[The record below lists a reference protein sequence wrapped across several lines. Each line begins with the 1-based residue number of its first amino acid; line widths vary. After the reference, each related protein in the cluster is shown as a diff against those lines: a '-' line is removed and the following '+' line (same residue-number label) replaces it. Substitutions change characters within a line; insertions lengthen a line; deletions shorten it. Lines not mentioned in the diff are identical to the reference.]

1 MDTAN
6 HLSEQWIL
14 ILEVDAFTKSVCVQL
29 NNQNPKKT
37 NNMRGYKHPLINL
50 FAITL
55 LIFCSITAVKAQ
67 SDMASTS
74 TETTVE
80 THYQIQLAAY
90 KNPQLIK
97 LDNFKNVGHAIT
109 IEKNDKGIHRI
120 LVKDLQN
127 EEAAKTALAIVQA
140 KGYKDAFYTTYQTE
154 ITTVVTP
161 EVTTSTASTGE
172 VTDMSNPI
180 EPVFMNEL
188 EQTKNEVFLVELG
201 AFESVKLL
209 HNTAVIRSM
218 GELFRQKVE
227 GGERIYVGVFEDVT
241 LAELTLKKVKAQGY
255 NDASLR
261 KVARNKI
268 YNANLQNQPIQN
280 VSDVRTTPVPTTPA
294 VVAASSSTV
303 AQSFEKMNFQIFKVD
318 AYDPTNTSSFINTML
333 QGKELSPAVLA
344 FFESNADKDF
354 KYFSIGSF
362 GIGANHSA
370 YMVRSGK
377 GSFHNDNNIYLY
389 IYDQQNQKMI
399 GKELIS
405 SVMTTTNTYS
415 KIQTW
420 ITDANKD
427 GVLDLLI
434 YNKSETTTPDGQYAS
449 QNDLTGKVWTG
460 DTYTV
465 ADIKDAAKLKEK
477 LGVN

>member
-1 MDTAN
+1 
-6 HLSEQWIL
+6 
-14 ILEVDAFTKSVCVQL
+14 
-29 NNQNPKKT
+29 
-37 NNMRGYKHPLINL
+37 
-50 FAITL
+50 
-55 LIFCSITAVKAQ
+55 
-67 SDMASTS
+67 MASVPIV
-74 TETTVE
+74 TTR
-80 THYQIQLAAY
+80 YQIQLVAY

-109 IEKNDKGIHRI
+109 IEKNDKDIHRV

-127 EEAAKTALAIVQA
+127 EEAAKTALAIVRA
-140 KGYKDAFYTTYQTE
+140 KGYKDAFYTTYQAETKTA
-154 ITTVVTP
+154 ISGIP
-161 EVTTSTASTGE
+161 EVIP
-172 VTDMSNPI
+172 DMSNPI
-180 EPVFMNEL
+180 EPLFMDQL
-188 EQTKNEVFLVELG
+188 EQTKDEVFLVELG

-227 GGERIYVGVFEDVT
+227 GGERIYIGVFEDVT
-241 LAELTLKKVKAQGY
+241 LAELTLKKVKVQGY

-280 VSDVRTTPVPTTPA
+280 VSDVRTAPAPPTPTIT
-294 VVAASSSTV
+294 AANSSVV

-318 AYDPTNTSSFINTML
+318 AYDPTNTSSFINKML

-344 FFESNADKDF
+344 FFDNNADKSF

-362 GIGANHSA
+362 DIGANHSA

-434 YNKSETTTPDGQYAS
+434 YNKSETTTSDGQYAS

-460 DTYTV
+460 NTYTV
-465 ADIKDAAKLKEK
+465 ADIKDAAKLKQK